1 MRVKNKLLLI
11 MLIVTLSFIAVSCI
25 NVVSAT
31 TEISENYTLNANST
45 EAIVVKSGSNVTID
59 LNGYD
64 LTVDGDA
71 ITVKS
76 GATATIKG
84 SGSEVNSTQG
94 AVVNLG
100 GTVTIESGTYKS
112 SQWYTVKNLA
122 NMTIKGGV
130 FTQATNNTGN
140 SSLIANGWYNGK
152 TSSGNDRNVPVP
164 TGNSPVAILTID
176 GGTFT
181 QYTTTSTIKSDD
193 WSKTIINSGEFTSVK
208 GTLIQVTGDVAISGG
223 KYKGYR
229 DISLFNGD
237 GTEGYEATKLNVSGG
252 DFDAKYITNTTYTT
266 GTLTITGGT
275 FKNLTEVQNPIDKK
289 DYSKN
294 ITGGTY
300 NCDVKDEIASGYST
314 YKTTSGYDVAE
325 TGEVSIEFNE
335 IIMSKGSTKDLGI
348 SVTNNLEKYL
358 TISSNDDSV
367 VSIKDNKITANKV
380 GKATI
385 TASLSNG
392 TSKQVSVVVY
402 EIVGEENTDEVN
414 DTKQVVNEIVNQII
428 NGEEVTNLTDEQKQA
443 IETSVKD
450 GEKLVVD
457 VDSTLVDSEEIS
469 EDASKVEAVIKNDA
483 KIAGYYNID
492 IIIKNEQG
500 TEITKLS
507 QLNKEI
513 QITISIPEG
522 ISKVEDGYT
531 RKYTI
536 IRVHDGVAEEL
547 ETIYNENGTLTF
559 SSDKYST
566 YAITYVD
573 TLNNSI
579 EGNEDNVENPV
590 TGDNVENPVTGDNII
605 VYIALLSIAIL
616 GMVISI
622 KIRNKNKN

>member
-31 TEISENYTLNANST
+31 TEINENYTLNADST

-59 LNGYD
+59 LNGYN

-71 ITVKS
+71 ITVES
-76 GATATIKG
+76 GATATIRG
-84 SGSEVNSTQG
+84 SGSKVNSTQG

-100 GTVTIESGTYKS
+100 GTVTIVSGTYNS
-112 SQWYTVKNLA
+112 SEWYTIKNLA

-130 FTQATNNTGN
+130 FTQDTNNTGN

-152 TSSGNDRNVPVP
+152 TSSENDRNVPVP

-252 DFDAKYITNTTYTT
+252 DFDAEYITRTYTT

-275 FKNLTEVQNPIDKK
+275 FKNLTEVQNPMDKK

-335 IIMSKGSTKDLGI
+335 IIMAKGSTKDLGI
-348 SVTNNLEKYL
+348 SVTSNLEKYF
-358 TISSNDDSV
+358 TISSSDDSV
-367 VSIKDNKITANKV
+367 VSVENNKITANKV

>member
-31 TEISENYTLNANST
+31 TEINENYTLNADST

-59 LNGYD
+59 LNGYN

-71 ITVKS
+71 ITVES
-76 GATATIKG
+76 GATATIRG
-84 SGSEVNSTQG
+84 SDSKVNSTQG

-100 GTVTIESGTYKS
+100 GTVTIESGTYNS
-112 SQWYTVKNLA
+112 SEWYTIKNLA

-130 FTQATNNTGN
+130 FTQDTNNTGD

-193 WSKTIINSGEFTSVK
+193 WSKTIINSGEFTSVN

-223 KYKGYR
+223 KYKGDG
-229 DISLFNGD
+229 DIFLFYGD

-252 DFDAKYITNTTYTT
+252 DFDAKYITRTHTT

-275 FKNLTEVQNPIDKK
+275 FKNLTEVQNPMDKK

-314 YKTTSGYDVAE
+314 YKTTSGYDVKK
-325 TGEVSIEFNE
+325 TGEISVESNE

-428 NGEEVTNLTDEQKQA
+428 NGEEVAGLTDEQKQA

>member
-31 TEISENYTLNANST
+31 TEISENYTLNADST

-59 LNGYD
+59 LNGYN

-71 ITVKS
+71 ITVES
-76 GATATIKG
+76 GATATIRG
-84 SGSEVNSTQG
+84 SGSKVNSTQG

-100 GTVTIESGTYKS
+100 GTVTIESGTYNS
-112 SQWYTVKNLA
+112 SEWYTVKNLA

-130 FTQATNNTGN
+130 FTQAINNTGN

-193 WSKTIINSGEFTSVK
+193 WSKTIINSGEFTSVN

-223 KYKGYR
+223 KYKGDG
-229 DISLFNGD
+229 DIFLFNGD

-252 DFDAKYITNTTYTT
+252 DFDAEYITRTHTT

-275 FKNLTEVQNPIDKK
+275 FKNLTEVQNPMDKK

-335 IIMSKGSTKDLGI
+335 IIMAKGSTKDLGI
-348 SVTNNLEKYL
+348 SVTSNLEKYF
-358 TISSNDDSV
+358 TISSSDDSV
-367 VSIKDNKITANKV
+367 VSVENNKITANKV

>member
-31 TEISENYTLNANST
+31 TEINENYTLNADST

-59 LNGYD
+59 LNGYN

-71 ITVKS
+71 ITVES
-76 GATATIKG
+76 GATATIRG
-84 SGSEVNSTQG
+84 SGSKVNSTQG

-100 GTVTIESGTYKS
+100 GTVTIESGTYNS
-112 SQWYTVKNLA
+112 SEWYTIKNLA

-130 FTQATNNTGN
+130 FTQAKNNTGN

-193 WSKTIINSGEFTSVK
+193 WSKTIINSGKFTSVK

-252 DFDAKYITNTTYTT
+252 DFDAEYITRTHTT

-275 FKNLTEVQNPIDKK
+275 FKNLTEVQNPMDKK

-335 IIMSKGSTKDLGI
+335 IIMAKGSTKDLGI
-348 SVTNNLEKYL
+348 SVTSNLEKYF
-358 TISSNDDSV
+358 TISSSDDSV
-367 VSIKDNKITANKV
+367 VSVENNKITANKV

>member
-31 TEISENYTLNANST
+31 TEINENYTLNADST

-59 LNGYD
+59 LNGYN

-71 ITVKS
+71 ITVES
-76 GATATIKG
+76 GATATIRG
-84 SGSEVNSTQG
+84 SGSKVNSTQG

-100 GTVTIESGTYKS
+100 GTVTIVSGTYNS
-112 SQWYTVKNLA
+112 SEWYTIKNLA

-130 FTQATNNTGN
+130 FTQDTNNTGN

-152 TSSGNDRNVPVP
+152 TSSENDRNVPVP

-252 DFDAKYITNTTYTT
+252 DFDAKYITRTYTT

-275 FKNLTEVQNPIDKK
+275 FKNLTEVQNPMDKK

-335 IIMSKGSTKDLGI
+335 IIMAKGSTKDLGI

-428 NGEEVTNLTDEQKQA
+428 NGEEVAGLTDEQKQA

>member
-31 TEISENYTLNANST
+31 TEINENYTLNADST

-59 LNGYD
+59 LNGYN

-71 ITVKS
+71 ITVES
-76 GATATIKG
+76 GATATIRG
-84 SGSEVNSTQG
+84 SGSKVNSTQG

-100 GTVTIESGTYKS
+100 GTVTIESGTYNS
-112 SQWYTVKNLA
+112 SEWYTVKNLA

-130 FTQATNNTGN
+130 FTQDTNNTGN

-152 TSSGNDRNVPVP
+152 TSSENDRNVPVP

-193 WSKTIINSGEFTSVK
+193 WSKTIINSGEFTSVN

-223 KYKGYR
+223 KYKGDG
-229 DISLFNGD
+229 DIFLFNGD

-252 DFDAKYITNTTYTT
+252 DFDAKYITRTHTT

-275 FKNLTEVQNPIDKK
+275 FKNLTEVQNPMDKK

-314 YKTTSGYDVAE
+314 YKTTSGYDVKK
-325 TGEVSIEFNE
+325 TGEISVESNE

-428 NGEEVTNLTDEQKQA
+428 NGEEVAGLTDEQKQA

>member
-1 MRVKNKLLLI
+1 
-11 MLIVTLSFIAVSCI
+11 
-25 NVVSAT
+25 
-31 TEISENYTLNANST
+31 
-45 EAIVVKSGSNVTID
+45 
-59 LNGYD
+59 
-64 LTVDGDA
+64 
-71 ITVKS
+71 
-76 GATATIKG
+76 
-84 SGSEVNSTQG
+84 
-94 AVVNLG
+94 
-100 GTVTIESGTYKS
+100 
-112 SQWYTVKNLA
+112 
-122 NMTIKGGV
+122 MTIKGGV
-130 FTQATNNTGN
+130 FTQSKNNTGN

-152 TSSGNDRNVPVP
+152 TSSVNDRNVPVP

-252 DFDAKYITNTTYTT
+252 DFDAKYITRTYTT

-275 FKNLTEVQNPIDKK
+275 FKNLTEVQNPMDKK

-314 YKTTSGYDVAE
+314 YKTTSGYDVKK
-325 TGEVSIEFNE
+325 TGEISVESNE

-428 NGEEVTNLTDEQKQA
+428 NGEEVAGLTDEQKQA

>member
-31 TEISENYTLNANST
+31 TEINENYTLNADST

-59 LNGYD
+59 LNGYN

-71 ITVKS
+71 ITVES
-76 GATATIKG
+76 GATATIRG
-84 SGSEVNSTQG
+84 SGSKVNSTQG

-100 GTVTIESGTYKS
+100 GTVTIESRTYNS

-130 FTQATNNTGN
+130 FTQDTNNTGN

-152 TSSGNDRNVPVP
+152 TSSENDRNVPVP

-252 DFDAKYITNTTYTT
+252 DFDAKYITRTYTT

-275 FKNLTEVQNPIDKK
+275 FKNLTEVQNPMDKK

-335 IIMSKGSTKDLGI
+335 IIMAKGSTKDLGI
-348 SVTNNLEKYL
+348 SVTNNLEKYF
-358 TISSNDDSV
+358 TISSSDDSV
-367 VSIKDNKITANKV
+367 VSVENNKITANKV

-428 NGEEVTNLTDEQKQA
+428 NGEEVAGLTDEQKQA

>member
-59 LNGYD
+59 LNGYN

-71 ITVKS
+71 ITVES
-76 GATATIKG
+76 GATATIRG
-84 SGSEVNSTQG
+84 SGSKVNSTQG

-100 GTVTIESGTYKS
+100 GTVTIESGTYNS
-112 SQWYTVKNLA
+112 SEWYTIKNLA

-130 FTQATNNTGN
+130 FTQDTNNTGN

-152 TSSGNDRNVPVP
+152 TSSENDRNVPVP

-229 DISLFNGD
+229 DIFLFNGD

-252 DFDAKYITNTTYTT
+252 DFDAKYITKTHTT

-275 FKNLTEVQNPIDKK
+275 FKNLTEVQNPMDKK

-314 YKTTSGYDVAE
+314 YKTTSGYDVTK
-325 TGEVSIEFNE
+325 TGEISVESNE

>member
-31 TEISENYTLNANST
+31 TEINENYTLNADST

-59 LNGYD
+59 LNGYN

-71 ITVKS
+71 ITVES
-76 GATATIKG
+76 GATATIRG
-84 SGSEVNSTQG
+84 SGSKVNSTQG

-100 GTVTIESGTYKS
+100 GTVTIESGTYNS
-112 SQWYTVKNLA
+112 SEWYTIKNLA

-130 FTQATNNTGN
+130 FTQDTNNTGD

-152 TSSGNDRNVPVP
+152 TSSENDRNVPVP

-229 DISLFNGD
+229 DIFLFYGD

-252 DFDAKYITNTTYTT
+252 DFDAKYITKTYTT

-275 FKNLTEVQNPIDKK
+275 FKNLTEVQNPMDKK

-314 YKTTSGYDVAE
+314 YKTTSGYDVTK
-325 TGEVSIEFNE
+325 TGEISVESNE

>member
-31 TEISENYTLNANST
+31 TEINENYTLNADST

-59 LNGYD
+59 LNGYN

-71 ITVKS
+71 ITVES
-76 GATATIKG
+76 GATATIRG
-84 SGSEVNSTQG
+84 SGSKVNSTQG

-100 GTVTIESGTYKS
+100 GTVTIESGTYNS
-112 SQWYTVKNLA
+112 SEWYTIKNLA

-130 FTQATNNTGN
+130 FTQDTNNTGN

-152 TSSGNDRNVPVP
+152 TSSENDRNVPVP

-229 DISLFNGD
+229 DIFLFYGD

-252 DFDAKYITNTTYTT
+252 DFDAKYITRTHTT

-275 FKNLTEVQNPIDKK
+275 FKNLTEVQNPMDKK

-314 YKTTSGYDVAE
+314 YKTTSGYDVTK
-325 TGEVSIEFNE
+325 TGEISVESNE

>member
-11 MLIVTLSFIAVSCI
+11 MLIVTLCFIAISCI
-25 NVVSAT
+25 NVVSAA
-31 TEISENYTLNANST
+31 TEISENYTLNADST
-45 EAIVVKSGSNVTID
+45 EAIIVKSSSNVTID
-59 LNGYD
+59 LNGHD

-71 ITVKS
+71 ITVEN

-84 SGSEVNSTQG
+84 IGSEVNSTQG

-100 GTVTIESGTYKS
+100 GTVTIKSGTYNS
-112 SQWYTVKNLA
+112 SEWYTIKNLA

-130 FTQATNNTGN
+130 FTQDTNNTGN

-164 TGNSPVAILTID
+164 TGNKPVAILTID

-193 WSKTIINSGEFTSVK
+193 WSKTIINSGEFTSVN

-229 DISLFNGD
+229 DISLFYGD

-252 DFDAKYITNTTYTT
+252 DFDAKYITRTCTT

-275 FKNLTEVQNPIDKK
+275 FENLVEVQNPMDKK

-314 YKTTSGYDVAE
+314 YKTTSGYDVKK
-325 TGEVSIEFNE
+325 TGEISVESNE

-590 TGDNVENPVTGDNII
+590 TGDNII

>member
-31 TEISENYTLNANST
+31 TEINENYTLNADST

-59 LNGYD
+59 LNGYN

-71 ITVKS
+71 ITVES
-76 GATATIKG
+76 GATATIRG
-84 SGSEVNSTQG
+84 SGSKVNSTQG

-100 GTVTIESGTYKS
+100 GTVTIVSGTYNS
-112 SQWYTVKNLA
+112 SEWYTIKNLA

-130 FTQATNNTGN
+130 FTQDTNNTGN

-152 TSSGNDRNVPVP
+152 TSSENDRNVPVP

-223 KYKGYR
+223 KYKRYR

-252 DFDAKYITNTTYTT
+252 DFDAEYITRTYTT

-275 FKNLTEVQNPIDKK
+275 FKNLTEVQNPMDKK

-335 IIMSKGSTKDLGI
+335 IIMAKGSTKDLGI
-348 SVTNNLEKYL
+348 SVTSNLEKYF
-358 TISSNDDSV
+358 TISSSDDSV
-367 VSIKDNKITANKV
+367 VSVENNKITANKV

>member
-31 TEISENYTLNANST
+31 TEINENYTLNADST

-59 LNGYD
+59 LNGYN

-71 ITVKS
+71 ITVES
-76 GATATIKG
+76 GATATIRG
-84 SGSEVNSTQG
+84 SGSKVNSTQG

-100 GTVTIESGTYKS
+100 GTVTIESGTYNS
-112 SQWYTVKNLA
+112 SEWYTIKNLA

-130 FTQATNNTGN
+130 FTQDTNNTGN

-152 TSSGNDRNVPVP
+152 TSSENDRNVPVP

-252 DFDAKYITNTTYTT
+252 DFDAEYITRTYTT

-275 FKNLTEVQNPIDKK
+275 FKNLTEVQNPMDKK

-335 IIMSKGSTKDLGI
+335 IIMAKGSTKDLGI
-348 SVTNNLEKYL
+348 SVTSNLEKYF
-358 TISSNDDSV
+358 TISSSDDSV
-367 VSIKDNKITANKV
+367 VSVENNKITANKV

>member
-25 NVVSAT
+25 DVVSAT
-31 TEISENYTLNANST
+31 TEINENYTLNADST
-45 EAIVVKSGSNVTID
+45 EAIVVKSGSNVIID
-59 LNGYD
+59 LNGYN

-71 ITVKS
+71 ITVEN

-84 SGSEVNSTQG
+84 VNSEVNSTQG

-100 GTVTIESGTYKS
+100 GTVTIESGTYNS
-112 SQWYTVKNLA
+112 SKWYTIKNLA

-193 WSKTIINSGEFTSVK
+193 WSKTIINSGEFTSVN

-223 KYKGYR
+223 KYKGCG
-229 DISLFNGD
+229 DIFLFYGD

-252 DFDAKYITNTTYTT
+252 DFDAKYITRTHTT

-275 FKNLTEVQNPIDKK
+275 FKNLTEVQNPMDKK

-314 YKTTSGYDVAE
+314 YKTTSGYDVKK
-325 TGEVSIEFNE
+325 TGEISVESNE